1 MADIAA
7 IFHWP
12 LSELVSLDAAD
23 LVAWRN
29 RAIDRWNRMNGDKG
43 E

>member
-7 IFHWP
+7 VFHWP
-12 LSELVSLDAAD
+12 LDRLEAMTLDE

-29 RAIDRWNRMNGDKG
+29 RAIESWNRMNRTK